1 MTPKTTADRTW
12 LGRARLSERPAEG
25 GCAAKLSNDFAGSVA
40 SETIRRTARSG
51 GPYPA
56 TP

>member
-25 GCAAKLSNDFAGSVA
+25 GCAAKLSDDFAGSVA

>member
-1 MTPKTTADRTW
+1 MTPKTTTDRTW
-12 LGRARLSERPAEG
+12 QIGRRFSERPAEG

-40 SETIRRTARSG
+40 SETIRRTARGG